1 MFIGGFQLT
10 STEKKTKVSLSEGV
24 VLAACIKYR
33 KIKDETQR
41 IVSIQN
47 AKGSLFLNLPKTSK
61 SLLFPAQF
69 PILPRCRPEVIMQ
82 FSSISQVFRAKT
94 RVVYTGYVLTF
105 NFDFVE

>member
-1 MFIGGFQLT
+1 MFIPID
-10 STEKKTKVSLSEGV
+10 SRRVPRKIKTKVSLSEGV
-24 VLAACIKYR
+24 LLAACIKYR

-41 IVSIQN
+41 IVSKQN

-82 FSSISQVFRAKT
+82 F
-94 RVVYTGYVLTF
+94 
-105 NFDFVE
+105 